1 MARLPYVD
9 PETAPP
15 AIREFLALLPAD
27 LNIFR
32 MSAHAETSFRPLI
45 SLGASI
51 LTEQQLNGRLR
62 ELVILRVAR
71 LSGAVYEWVQH
82 VPIAESAGAT
92 AEEIEAL
99 EGDDIDAACFDQP
112 TKAVLRFATEVTLDV
127 RASKES
133 FDDLR
138 QYLSAREIVE
148 LIIAVGFYMTMARI
162 MESTDID
169 MDAPMGDEVIAAAR
183 ANRGGAV
190 D

>member
-9 PETAPP
+9 PETAPL
-15 AIREFLALLPAD
+15 AVREFLTLLPAD

-32 MSAHAETSFRPLI
+32 MSAHAETNFRPLI
-45 SLGASI
+45 SLGVSV
-51 LTEQQLNGRLR
+51 LTEQQLDGRLR

-71 LSGAVYEWVQH
+71 LSDADYEWVQH
-82 VPIAESAGAT
+82 VPIAESVGAT
-92 AEEIEAL
+92 SEEIEAL
-99 EGDDIDAACFDQP
+99 GMDDIDAACFDQP
-112 TKAVLRFATEVTLDV
+112 TKAVLRFATEVTRDV

-133 FDDLR
+133 FDEVR
-138 QYLSAREIVE
+138 RYLSPREIVE

-183 ANRGGAV
+183 TGRGGSV